1 MQLDKFI
8 NTCKQQSSDELNI
21 VEVQDFID
29 NVKNF
34 EELIK
39 IL

>member
-8 NTCKQQSSDELNI
+8 NTCKQQSPDELNI